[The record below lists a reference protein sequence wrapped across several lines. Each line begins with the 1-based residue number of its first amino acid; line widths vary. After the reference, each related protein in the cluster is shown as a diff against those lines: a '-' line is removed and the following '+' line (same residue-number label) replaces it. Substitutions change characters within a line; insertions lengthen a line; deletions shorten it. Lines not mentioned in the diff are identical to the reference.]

1 MKKCISFCKEMDATR
16 HKGVGFSE
24 RNNFKYF
31 ALSNYL
37 LPISLE
43 PSQDFVNLLKFLRSC
58 YFFFFF
64 GLVLFL
70 ISETFRMEPSYTKL
84 HKTEDSHWP

>member
-1 MKKCISFCKEMDATR
+1 MNATR

-24 RNNFKYF
+24 RNHFRYF
-31 ALSNYL
+31 TLSNYL

-43 PSQDFVNLLKFLRSC
+43 LSQDFVNLLKFLRS
-58 YFFFFF
+58 FFFFFFSFF

-84 HKTEDSHWP
+84 HKTDDSHWP